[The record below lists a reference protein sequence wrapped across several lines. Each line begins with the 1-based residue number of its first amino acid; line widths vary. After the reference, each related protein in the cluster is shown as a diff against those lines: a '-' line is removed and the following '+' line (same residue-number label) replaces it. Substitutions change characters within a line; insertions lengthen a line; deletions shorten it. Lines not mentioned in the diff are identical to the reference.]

1 MDSRVIEIRKHLK
14 KKLDPMRFEHTL
26 GVSYTCQALAMRYG
40 YDLDK
45 AELAGLLHDCAKNL
59 TNEKRVDICRKKQ
72 YSNQCR
78 RGEESFPPP
87 CKGGKLSCTEEIRHF

>member
-45 AELAGLLHDCAKNL
+45 AELAGLLHDCAKRYDRPTML
-59 TNEKRVDICRKKQ
+59 EKCI
-72 YSNQCR
+72 S
-78 RGEESFPPP
+78 RGSLFLKAKNGIHP
-87 CKGGKLSCTEEIRHF
+87 CFMQNWERGWPGKNTE